1 MDDINQVHCF
11 ILIGYAKLMQDR
23 PNLDASQLAANTQG
37 HLRRH
42 NRRVI
47 LHALRLA
54 ESLSR
59 AELARATGLTP
70 QAVANIVDDLITAG
84 LVREAGRRKS
94 VRGQPPIA
102 IEIASDGGYAL
113 GIRIDASHFL
123 AVAANLGG
131 EVLETL
137 ESSHLPRE
145 SGEWLSFVAEIHAG
159 FAARHGPER
168 CLGLGLV
175 TPGPFDISWPGIPT
189 PGGVPALQSRA
200 IAEDLA
206 ARTGVDV
213 FLENDATAA
222 ALGEHLYGEARDA
235 SDFFY
240 VFVGEGVGGGIVV
253 RGQPY
258 RGFRGNAGE
267 FGHVIV
273 DPAGPQC
280 YCGNRGCLGE
290 YLSMAAMRRSTG
302 VGQLSPEADGAEVQ
316 SWIERA
322 AEALSVGLASVENLF
337 DPEVIIIG
345 GTAPAWL
352 LARIVTEMGGLRASV
367 RQDGGAGR
375 LRISKLGEQSGALG
389 ATALPIL
396 AATSSGFGR

>member
-1 MDDINQVHCF
+1 ME
-11 ILIGYAKLMQDR
+11 DR
-23 PNLDASQLAANTQG
+23 PTLEAGQLAANTQG

-54 ESLSR
+54 GGLSR

-70 QAVANIVDDLITAG
+70 QAVANIVDDLIAAG

-94 VRGQPPIA
+94 ARGQPPIA
-102 IEIASDGGYAL
+102 IEIASEGGYAL
-113 GIRIDASHFL
+113 GIRVDSRHFL

-137 ESSHLPRE
+137 EGSQMPQAAAD
-145 SGEWLSFVAEIHAG
+145 WLAFVSEIHAG
-159 FAARHGPER
+159 VAARHGADR

-189 PGGVPALQSRA
+189 PGGVPALQSRS
-200 IAEDLA
+200 ITEELA
-206 ARTGVDV
+206 AKTGVDV

-290 YLSMAAMRRSTG
+290 YLSM
-302 VGQLSPEADGAEVQ
+302 
-316 SWIERA
+316 
-322 AEALSVGLASVENLF
+322 
-337 DPEVIIIG
+337 
-345 GTAPAWL
+345 
-352 LARIVTEMGGLRASV
+352 
-367 RQDGGAGR
+367 
-375 LRISKLGEQSGALG
+375 
-389 ATALPIL
+389 TALRRTLRLKQLPTD
-396 AATSSGFGR
+396 AADEAVDDW